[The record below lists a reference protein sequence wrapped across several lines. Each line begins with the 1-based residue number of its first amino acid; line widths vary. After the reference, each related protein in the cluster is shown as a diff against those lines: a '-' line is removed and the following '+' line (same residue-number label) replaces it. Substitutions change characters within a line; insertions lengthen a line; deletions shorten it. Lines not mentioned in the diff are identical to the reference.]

1 MNKKKL
7 TGYALKPTITW
18 HRSIFW
24 ANNLPRLALA
34 WVLAASI
41 LLAQNQNSYADPQ
54 PANSQIADPLPA
66 SPQSASQLPASQ
78 LPASQQPAS
87 PLPASPLPA
96 SPRLAS
102 KEAESANASARQ
114 FKDDTLPD
122 LQQQGLDKESLLKN
136 FKPLRVPAEPQLNH
150 QQNKTLSMSPIKLGA
165 LIQIAAMR
173 PLRLEADYDTPI
185 SLAEALD
192 YTMKNSLPIRIAHES
207 VVFQEASMAS
217 QLADFLPSFSM
228 SYTHTNSH
236 VYPSTHSKSDVFVPR
251 VSYPLFLGGN
261 DFYTALAQYYRLR
274 GWQETYKSNVNDAL
288 LDVYQKYTNLVL
300 NHSLLKIRVKAV
312 EVSKLQLSL
321 NNEQYKAGSGTVFA
335 IMQSRS
341 QLAADKQALLAQ
353 QIATRQSSLLLGYA
367 LNMPLAANLVPDK
380 EYLTEGSLI
389 NEHATID
396 ELLNIAIVHRPEL
409 RQYEYFRYSAARN
422 VQVAASNLYPTVSV
436 SQTYNKSETTTTT
449 SGSSSG
455 NTTIE
460 GAGIFG
466 GLFNTY
472 QQGGSVGYSLPN
484 LGLNYVASI
493 VSARALSRQS
503 ALQANQ
509 QLQLVSQEVRLDY
522 ITALTARE
530 QIDNAAYGAESSA
543 EALRLA
549 ELRLQSGLGTNLEL
563 ITAQRDYINALYAQA
578 QAIVA
583 SNSAQAQLLHDL
595 GVINIDTLLVGYHP

>member
-1 MNKKKL
+1 
-7 TGYALKPTITW
+7 
-18 HRSIFW
+18 
-24 ANNLPRLALA
+24 
-34 WVLAASI
+34 V
-41 LLAQNQNSYADPQ
+41 
-54 PANSQIADPLPA
+54 
-66 SPQSASQLPASQ
+66 
-78 LPASQQPAS
+78 
-87 PLPASPLPA
+87 
-96 SPRLAS
+96 
-102 KEAESANASARQ
+102 
-114 FKDDTLPD
+114 
-122 LQQQGLDKESLLKN
+122 
-136 FKPLRVPAEPQLNH
+136 
-150 QQNKTLSMSPIKLGA
+150 
-165 LIQIAAMR
+165 
-173 PLRLEADYDTPI
+173 
-185 SLAEALD
+185 
-192 YTMKNSLPIRIAHES
+192 
-207 VVFQEASMAS
+207 
-217 QLADFLPSFSM
+217 
-228 SYTHTNSH
+228 
-236 VYPSTHSKSDVFVPR
+236 
-251 VSYPLFLGGN
+251 
-261 DFYTALAQYYRLR
+261 
-274 GWQETYKSNVNDAL
+274 
-288 LDVYQKYTNLVL
+288 
-300 NHSLLKIRVKAV
+300 
-312 EVSKLQLSL
+312 
-321 NNEQYKAGSGTVFA
+321 
-335 IMQSRS
+335 
-341 QLAADKQALLAQ
+341 
-353 QIATRQSSLLLGYA
+353 
-367 LNMPLAANLVPDK
+367 
-380 EYLTEGSLI
+380 
-389 NEHATID
+389 
-396 ELLNIAIVHRPEL
+396 NIAIVHRPEL

>member
-7 TGYALKPTITW
+7 SGYALKLTFTW
-18 HRSIFW
+18 HQSISR
-24 ANNLPRLALA
+24 ANNLPRFALGWA
-34 WVLAASI
+34 LTATI
-41 LLAQNQNSYADPQ
+41 LLVQNQITYADPQ
-54 PANSQIADPLPA
+54 QANRQPPNSQIAE
-66 SPQSASQLPASQ
+66 PQLTP
-78 LPASQQPAS
+78 PK
-87 PLPASPLPA
+87 
-96 SPRLAS
+96 LAS
-102 KEAESANASARQ
+102 KEAESPTASAKQ

-136 FKPLRVPAEPQLNH
+136 FKPLRVPPEPQLNH

-165 LIQIAAMR
+165 LIQVAAMR
-173 PLRLEADYDTPI
+173 PLRLEAEYDTPI

-207 VVFQEASMAS
+207 VVFQEASLAS

-236 VYPSTHSKSDVFVPR
+236 VFPSTHSKSDVFVPR
-251 VSYPLFLGGN
+251 MSYPLFLGGN

-288 LDVYQKYTNLVL
+288 LDVYQKYTTLVL

-312 EVSKLQLSL
+312 EVSKLQLGL
-321 NNEQYKAGSGTVFA
+321 NNEQYKAGTGTVFA

-341 QLAADKQALLAQ
+341 QLAADRQALLAQ

-436 SQTYNKSETTTTT
+436 SQTFNKSETTTTT
-449 SGSSSG
+449 SGASSG

-484 LGLNYVASI
+484 LGMNSVASI
-493 VSARALSRQS
+493 VSARALSRQA

-509 QLQLVSQEVRLDY
+509 QLQLVSQQVRFDY

-530 QIDNAAYGAESSA
+530 QIDNAAYGAVSSR

-583 SNSAQAQLLHDL
+583 SNGAQAQLLHDL
-595 GVINIDTLLVGYHP
+595 GVINIDTLLAGYRP